1 MHEKL
6 PETIRVPLG
15 GIDQPE
21 FYVLVVPSFNTPRP
35 TREFFLVHDTTG
47 FTEFMF
53 GYDTETDE
61 EAVLIAERNA
71 PLYIVNILEREQAAE
86 E

>member
-1 MHEKL
+1 MYEKL
-6 PETIRVPLG
+6 SATIRVPLTN
-15 GIDQPE
+15 IDQPE
-21 FYVLVVPSFNTPRP
+21 FYVLVVPSFATPRP
-35 TREFFLVHDTTG
+35 TKEFFLVHDTTG
-47 FTEFMF
+47 VTEFMF

-61 EAVLIAERNA
+61 ESVLIAERNA